1 MVKIRVRTQ
10 DFQIQAVRQLCVRES
25 CLNSFG
31 NYRIAH
37 AGFNFCGNC
46 LSLPKKQ
53 MKFIAQLIV
62 SALAVIIT
70 SMILPGVH
78 VDNVLTAL
86 IVAAVLA
93 FLNAIVKPV
102 LVILTIPITVITL
115 GLFLLVIN
123 ALLILLAAKIVDGFH
138 VDGFW
143 IALLFSL
150 VLSLVSSVF
159 NALSGKNESRNQE

>member
-1 MVKIRVRTQ
+1 
-10 DFQIQAVRQLCVRES
+10 
-25 CLNSFG
+25 
-31 NYRIAH
+31 
-37 AGFNFCGNC
+37 
-46 LSLPKKQ
+46 
-53 MKFIAQLIV
+53 MKFLAQLLV
-62 SALAVIIT
+62 SALAVIVT

-78 VDNVLTAL
+78 IDNALTAL

-102 LVILTIPITVITL
+102 LVVLTIPITVVTL
-115 GLFLLVIN
+115 GIFLLVIN
-123 ALLILLAAKIVDGFH
+123 ALMILLAAKIVDGFH

-159 NALSGKNESRNQE
+159 NALANRNENNRNQN